1 MTTDTT
7 LMAGLRESFGETPSQ
22 TVGPYF
28 AYCLTAQQYHYDFAQ
43 VFDHTVALPHA
54 AGEHIRLEGRV
65 LDGDGQPIPDALVEI
80 QQADAAGRYRAP
92 ATTPG
97 TTPGADF
104 RATGFRG
111 FGRSGSGTEA
121 DARYHFDTV
130 KPGAPS
136 AGEAPHLHMVV
147 MMRGMLLH
155 AFTRVYFEDE
165 AEANAH
171 DAVLQSVPA
180 ERRATLL
187 ARRVEEGGRVVYR
200 FDIHMQGEQ
209 ETVFFDV

>member
-1 MTTDTT
+1 MTDTT
-7 LMAGLRESFGETPSQ
+7 LMSGLRESFGETPSQ

-28 AYCLTAQQYHYDFAQ
+28 AYCLTAQQYRYDFAQ

-80 QQADAAGRYRAP
+80 QQADAAGRYRPHTA
-92 ATTPG
+92 
-97 TTPGADF
+97 TPGADF
-104 RATGFRG
+104 QATGFRG
-111 FGRSGSGTEA
+111 FGRSGAGTEA
-121 DARYHFDTV
+121 DPRYHFDTV

-136 AGEAPHLHMVV
+136 AGEAPHLHLVV

-155 AFTRVYFEDE
+155 AFTRVYFADE
-165 AEANAH
+165 ADANAR
-171 DAVLQSVPA
+171 DAALQSVPA
-180 ERRATLL
+180 ERRDTLL
-187 ARRVEEGGRVVYR
+187 ARREQHGGRLVYR
-200 FDIHMQGEQ
+200 FDIHMQGPR